1 MSVSWP
7 FERART
13 IRSSWSG
20 WSARPIKAD
29 QTNYMVLSNH
39 PEDKLVRVVIWL
51 RQLHFAASPAWDRR
65 FELAVPFS

>member
-1 MSVSWP
+1 
-7 FERART
+7 
-13 IRSSWSG
+13 
-20 WSARPIKAD
+20 
-29 QTNYMVLSNH
+29 MVLSNH